1 MTRRSPVPCY
11 TSAPRRPAQSEG
23 AHQPAQSRSPVV
35 RCVREKQMIRKL
47 NPYAILLTSVIAV
60 VGSQYPGTAEP
71 APSEGFRATYDVTLA
86 GLSLGEFQVTGQIK
100 TSKYALKAAGEFS
113 LLRGVLYRAKG
124 RTKSEGTLTRN
135 GPVPSSFTVV
145 YEGRDKKETRSLDFD
160 EDGVTEV
167 TIKPRKRQGA
177 KTVPVTE
184 AHLVGVLDPLT
195 AAFLTARPS
204 CDQTLPI
211 FDGKQRFDLVL
222 APKGTARIDKDALAG
237 VSGSASVC
245 QVKYKPIS
253 GFKPDHP
260 GVKFM
265 MENENV
271 ELWLVE
277 VPYAELSVPYR
288 VSIPTAFGTGVAQLT
303 AIQQ

>member
-1 MTRRSPVPCY
+1 
-11 TSAPRRPAQSEG
+11 
-23 AHQPAQSRSPVV
+23 
-35 RCVREKQMIRKL
+35 MIRKL
-47 NPYAILLTSVIAV
+47 KPYAILVTSFVAV
-60 VGSQYPGTAEP
+60 AGSQYPGIAEP

-86 GLSLGEFQVTGQIK
+86 GLSLGEFQVTGRIK
-100 TSKYALKAAGEFS
+100 TSKYALRADGEFS

-124 RTKSEGTLTRN
+124 RTKSEGTLTQR
-135 GPVPSSFTVV
+135 GPIPSSFTVM

-160 EDGVTEV
+160 EDGVGEV
-167 TIKPRKRQGA
+167 TIRPRKRQGA

-222 APKGTARIDKDALAG
+222 APKRTLRLDKDAPAG
-237 VSGSASVC
+237 VSQRATVC

-260 GVKFM
+260 GVRFM
-265 MENENV
+265 MANEDV

-277 VPYAELSVPYR
+277 VAEAELSVPYR
-288 VSIPTAFGTGVAQLT
+288 VAIPTAFGTGVAQLT
-303 AIQQ
+303 AIQR